1 MSLTSALEDLQGTT
15 LEAVSGAL
23 GKLGYLSALRS
34 PTGGYSHW
42 GLARVHGDAAA
53 EKALKAAHR
62 SLLSQILATP
72 VRKLRED
79 VEKSSRPMGVSP
91 AKFLA
96 ELQEESSRRM
106 GLSPAK
112 FLEELQNR
120 APQLVPPEPGAGS
133 ARHLSSVLHALS
145 SLTTKTRRGAIR
157 PIS

>member
-53 EKALKAAHR
+53 EKALKEAHR

-79 VEKSSRPMGVSP
+79 MEQSS
-91 AKFLA
+91 K
-96 ELQEESSRRM
+96 RM

-145 SLTTKTRRGAIR
+145 SLTKTRRGAIR

>member
-23 GKLGYLSALRS
+23 GKLGHLSALRS

-96 ELQEESSRRM
+96 ELQ
-106 GLSPAK
+106 
-112 FLEELQNR
+112 NR

-145 SLTTKTRRGAIR
+145 NLTKTRRGAIR

>member
-53 EKALKAAHR
+53 EKALREAHR

-96 ELQEESSRRM
+96 ELQ
-106 GLSPAK
+106 
-112 FLEELQNR
+112 NR
-120 APQLVPPEPGAGS
+120 APQLVPPGPGAGS

>member
-34 PTGGYSHW
+34 STGGYSHW

-79 VEKSSRPMGVSP
+79 VE
-91 AKFLA
+91 
-96 ELQEESSRRM
+96 ESSRRM

-120 APQLVPPEPGAGS
+120 AP
-133 ARHLSSVLHALS
+133 RFLSQQRRP
-145 SLTTKTRRGAIR
+145 SLLRG
-157 PIS
+157 